1 LGGICRTWEFDRWY
15 TWSVLYTLFHNTI
28 PCINLSIT
36 LDYRFQTSRFSTLC
50 DNGLGLWC
58 LTPPLTIF
66 QLYRGSQFYWWRKP
80 EYPEKTT
87 DLPQVTDK
95 LYHIMLYRVHL
106 AWVGFKLTTLVVIGT
121 DCIGSYKLNYHTITT
136 MAAPVRI
143 RRTSIGDFLHTLKCA
158 DFYPCPTTTPTFL
171 LFYILLYSIVFLSA
185 KIFQTLIRQIL

>member
-1 LGGICRTWEFDRWY
+1 MTRKFEVKMYWDEQTHVPMIVHKST
-15 TWSVLYTLFHNTI
+15 YTLFHNTI

-36 LDYRFQTSRFSTLC
+36 LDYLFQTSRFSTLC

-66 QLYRGSQFYWWRKP
+66 QLYRRSQFYWWRKQ

-106 AWVGFKLTTLVVIGT
+106 AWVGFELITLVVIGT
-121 DCIGSYKLNYHTITT
+121 NCIGSYKPCYHMAPCDNGFAFKSNYLTKTFHQ
-136 MAAPVRI
+136 
-143 RRTSIGDFLHTLKCA
+143 TSPSLSGRGT
-158 DFYPCPTTTPTFL
+158 
-171 LFYILLYSIVFLSA
+171 VFRGWP
-185 KIFQTLIRQIL
+185 Q